1 MQEIHSVLKRAPE
14 KRAQEIYKRGLL
26 FEPML
31 SRPTIATLAFAV
43 FISLTIA
50 GWSIVQ
56 DLQERNENTRFE
68 KALVEVTQKI
78 EYHFSGYEQVLKG
91 ALGLLLASES
101 VSRNEWRTY
110 VGALRIDDN
119 YPGIHGIGFAK
130 YITPSQLA
138 AHIEEVRAE
147 GFASYKV
154 WPENPRQEYTSIVYL
169 EPFSGRNLRAFG
181 YDMFS
186 NPVRHTAMARARDTG
201 EAALSGKIRLVQETR
216 EDIQAGFLM
225 YLPYYGVANVPRT
238 SEERRTALVGYV
250 YAPFRMDDF
259 AQAVL
264 RNELD
269 ILDLRIFA
277 GEATVESA
285 LLFDSKKKQP
295 GEPSIAD
302 IPKFK
307 RIIPISLYGQTWT
320 IEASSRPAFEEAIKS
335 YESFLV
341 LLGGVL
347 ISILTAIVSFVLST
361 NKEKAAALGR
371 ANKKLLLAIEEQQAT
386 TLELSNAKLRTER
399 ILESITEAFCTLDRE
414 WRFTYVNKE
423 AENLLQRKR
432 GDLLGRVVWE
442 EFEESVGTAFDR
454 EFRRT
459 LLENSAVTFE
469 ELYAPLDKWFEV
481 HAYPSEEG
489 LAIYFRDITA
499 RKHSEQAR
507 QEADARIRQQ
517 ASLLDKARDAIIVHG
532 IDRCVQFWNRGAERL
547 YGWTSDEV
555 AGKSIEMLYENRAAV
570 NDATRLLLSSG
581 EWRGE
586 IAQRRKDGTIF
597 LVEAHWSLVR
607 DGNGQ
612 RQSVFAINTDITQRK
627 TAENEILHLAFYD
640 SLTGLPNRQLLL
652 DRLRHALAV
661 SARSH
666 CMGALLFID
675 LDNFKLLNDTLGHD
689 LGDLLLQQVALRLNS
704 SVRESDTVGRLGGD
718 EFVVILEA
726 DFSKDHDEGL
736 IKIRIICE
744 RIRRAFNQSFNLGAY
759 EHNITPSMG
768 IALFND
774 QSLTTNELLKRADL
788 AMYQAKASGRN
799 AMCFFDPDMQAETNA
814 RAALESDLRQSW
826 ERKEFI
832 LHYQPQVDSRG
843 IMGAEALVRWQ
854 HPLRGLLPPSEFIS
868 RTEEI
873 GLILPLGGWVLETA
887 CSQLAI
893 WALQPETAHLNLAV
907 NVSPRQFCQPDF
919 VEQIISIL
927 DRTGANP
934 ERLKLELTES
944 ILIRNMEETIA
955 KMMALKARGVGFA
968 LDDFGVGYS
977 SLYYLKRLPL
987 DWLKIDRSFV
997 RDVLT
1002 DNNNA
1007 TIVRAI
1013 VLLAKSM
1020 GLAVIAE
1027 GVETLAQKDFL
1038 ATEGCS
1044 TYQGYLFSRPL
1055 PLDEFEELVHGRDQY
1070 EKSEVRFVTT
1080 MGRECKIN

>member
-1 MQEIHSVLKRAPE
+1 MQEIHRVLKRTPEKRAPE
-14 KRAQEIYKRGLL
+14 IYKPGHL
-26 FEPML
+26 FEPIL
-31 SRPTIATLAFAV
+31 SRPTIATLAFAI
-43 FISLTIA
+43 FISLTVV

-68 KALVEVTQKI
+68 KALIEVTQKI

-91 ALGLLLASES
+91 TLGLLLASES

-110 VGALRIDDN
+110 VDALRIDDN
-119 YPGIHGIGFAK
+119 YPGIHGLGFAR
-130 YITPSQLA
+130 YITPSELA
-138 AHIEEVRAE
+138 AHIAEVRAE
-147 GFASYKV
+147 GFPSYKV

-186 NPVRHTAMARARDTG
+186 NPVRRAAMARARDTG
-201 EAALSGKIRLVQETR
+201 EAALSGKIQLVQETR
-216 EDIQAGFLM
+216 EDIQAGVLM
-225 YLPYYGVANVPRT
+225 YLPYYDVANIPRT
-238 SEERRTALVGYV
+238 VEERRASLAGYV

-259 AQAVL
+259 VRAVL
-264 RNELD
+264 RSELD

-277 GEATVESA
+277 GEAMVESS
-285 LLFDSKKKQP
+285 LLFDSKRSQTGRP
-295 GEPSIAD
+295 GIAD
-302 IPKFK
+302 TPKFK
-307 RIIPISLYGQTWT
+307 RVIPISLYGQTWA

-335 YESFLV
+335 YEPYLV
-341 LLGGVL
+341 LLGGILV
-347 ISILTAIVSFVLST
+347 SILTAMVSFVLSA
-361 NKEKAAALGR
+361 NKEKALALGR
-371 ANKKLLLAIEEQQAT
+371 VNKKLLLAVEEQKAT

-399 ILESITEAFCTLDRE
+399 ILESITEAFFTFDRE

-432 GDLLGRVVWE
+432 EDLLGRVVWE
-442 EFEESVGTAFDR
+442 EFEEAAGTALGR
-454 EFRRT
+454 ELHRA
-459 LLENSAVTFE
+459 LMENVPVTFE
-469 ELYAPLDKWFEV
+469 EFYIPLGKWLEV
-481 HAYPSEEG
+481 HTYPSEEG

-507 QEADARIRQQ
+507 QEADSRLRQQ
-517 ASLLDKARDAIIVHG
+517 ASLLNKARDAIIVHG
-532 IDRCVQFWNRGAERL
+532 VDRRIQFWNQGAERL
-547 YGWTSDEV
+547 YGWTSEDV
-555 AGKSIEMLYENRAAV
+555 ADKSIEMLYENLAAF
-570 NDATRLLLSSG
+570 NEATRLLLNSG

-586 IAQRRKDGTIF
+586 IQQRRKDGSIL

-607 DGNGQ
+607 NDDGR

-627 TAENEILHLAFYD
+627 AAEKEILHLAFYD

-661 SARSH
+661 STRNH
-666 CMGALLFID
+666 GTGALLFID

-689 LGDLLLQQVALRLNS
+689 LGDLLLQQVGLRLNS

-736 IKIRIICE
+736 AKIRVICE
-744 RIRRAFNQSFNLGAY
+744 RIRSTFNQSFNLGAY
-759 EHNITPSMG
+759 EHHITPSIG

-814 RAALESDLRQSW
+814 RAVLESDLRQSW

-843 IMGAEALVRWQ
+843 ITGAEALVRWQ
-854 HPLRGLLPPSEFIS
+854 HPHRGLLPPSEFIS

-893 WALQPETAHLNLAV
+893 WSLQPETAQLNLAV

-944 ILIRNMEETIA
+944 VLVRNMEETIA

-968 LDDFGVGYS
+968 LDDFGIGYS

-1038 ATEGCS
+1038 ATHGCGA
-1044 TYQGYLFSRPL
+1044 YQGYLFSRPL
-1055 PLDEFEELVHGRDQY
+1055 PLHQFEELVHGRNRYQQPQLGSLPKRA
-1070 EKSEVRFVTT
+1070 EHAK
-1080 MGRECKIN
+1080 